1 MNKEDFNQ
9 ANNLVNDL
17 KSQFDKL
24 MDLNNQ
30 MLSDLSADNM
40 PFVKEVMSD
49 VNRLKEAFKKG
60 DENAINEL
68 NKKYA
73 SHRNK

>member
-17 KSQFDKL
+17 KSQLDKL

-30 MLSDLSADNM
+30 MLSDLSGDNM

>member
-30 MLSDLSADNM
+30 MLSDLSVDNM